1 MENKGIFVVAEQR
14 QGVIQSVTYELL
26 GAARELAS
34 VSKEDVC
41 VILLGHKLDEYAK
54 SLISC
59 GADKVYYV
67 DNEILTN
74 YLTEP
79 YAQAVTQIIRD
90 YNPNVVLYGATSI
103 GRDLAPRI
111 SARVNTGLTADC
123 TKLEI
128 NENGELFSTRPA
140 FGGNLFATIVS
151 PNHRPQMSTVRPGVM
166 KRFKYDE
173 TRKGEIINVDVAL
186 KDVDKVKIVKVV
198 QEQKQVSGLETAKIV
213 VGAGRGVGTKEGIA
227 SCKELA
233 DMLDGALGSSRALVD
248 AGLVSHDLQIGQTGI
263 TVRPELYISFGISGA
278 VQHLAGMEES
288 GFIIAINK
296 DKTASI
302 FNVADMGIV
311 GDAYEILPLLKEQ
324 IKIMSQIN

>member
-1 MENKGIFVVAEQR
+1 MESKGIFVVAEQR
-14 QGVIQSVTYELL
+14 QGVVQNVTYELL

-34 VSKEDVC
+34 VSKEEVS
-41 VILLGHKLDEYAK
+41 VILLGHKLEGAAQN
-54 SLISC
+54 LIEC

-67 DNEILTN
+67 NDQVLEH

-79 YAQAVTQIIRD
+79 YTQAVCQIIKD

-128 NENGELFSTRPA
+128 SEQGELFSTRPA

-166 KRFKYDE
+166 KKFEADAK
-173 TRKGEIINVDVAL
+173 RKGEVINVDV
-186 KDVDKVKIVKVV
+186 KFENVDKVKIVKVV
-198 QEQKQVSGLETAKIV
+198 NEPKQESGLDTAKLV
-213 VGAGRGVGTKEGIA
+213 VGVGRGIGNEENLNK
-227 SCKELA
+227 CKELA
-233 DMLDGALGSSRALVD
+233 KMLDGAIGSSRALVD
-248 AGLVSHDLQIGQTGI
+248 AGLVDHELQIGQTGK
-263 TVRPELYISFGISGA
+263 TVRPECYIALGISGA

-288 GFIIAINK
+288 GYIIAINK

-311 GDAYEILPLLKEQ
+311 GDVNEILPLLKEELTKL
-324 IKIMSQIN
+324 ISK